1 MTTKY
6 TVTNF
11 YNNNLILI
19 VYRWWSTKYMQ
30 WLLWLQY
37 NILKNYFAKLTK
49 PVACRPI
56 ATRWLSAKRLVVRN
70 VLISHAPKLKSK
82 MRTDAKSGDTRWL
95 KTNVQSSYKLITG
108 ENYDDWV
115 KSFPKNVKV
124 DQHLCRFWRM
134 SRWTL
139 HLLAF
144 CDESKGLQTLVKLL
158 STAHWG
164 RLPLWE

>member
-19 VYRWWSTKYMQ
+19 VYRWWSTKYVQ

-37 NILKNYFAKLTK
+37 NILKKNKVTTIFTDELTQ
-49 PVACRPI
+49 PVACRVI
-56 ATRWLSAKRLVVRN
+56 TTRWLSAKRLVARN
-70 VLISHAPKLKSK
+70 VLISHAPTLKSK
-82 MRTDAKSGDTRWL
+82 MRTDPKSGYTKWMQ
-95 KTNVQSSYKLITG
+95 NYCPVKLWTDNWRNA
-108 ENYDDWV
+108 EDWV

-124 DQHLCRFWRM
+124 DQHLGCFRRM

-139 HLLAF
+139 LHL
-144 CDESKGLQTLVKLL
+144 
-158 STAHWG
+158 
-164 RLPLWE
+164 